1 MNTPHLPTVP
11 LLAIL
16 ASLLWASA
24 FLGGKIALES
34 LPPLHLASY
43 RLIGA
48 SIILLLFIRRNPFKD
63 LTRNMPSLILLS
75 FLQTIFLFI
84 AFNIGLNMVK
94 GSYAAI
100 IIGSSPAVTAL
111 IATRVMKEER
121 LSVRHYG
128 SIILGVVSIVFLT
141 LGNSSSTPI
150 ELPTILG
157 SFILLMCNVSSAF
170 ASIVMKQRFTEH
182 SAVQVNTAQIIVGAF
197 VVTLIAYVREP
208 MVSIHWSAPAV
219 FSVLYL
225 SGVTAVAVTIW
236 MYLVH
241 RPDISIARIAIYKFI
256 IPSAGALLNWLFAPS
271 DPMTVSSLIAVI
283 GMSTAVL
290 ISSRGSPGPVSYRNA
305 KGNHDMVSD
314 IQRG

>member
-1 MNTPHLPTVP
+1 MNKPHLPTVP
-11 LLAIL
+11 LLATL

-48 SIILLLFIRRNPFKD
+48 SIILLLFIRRNPFKG
-63 LTRNMPSLILLS
+63 LTQNMPYLILLS

-84 AFNIGLNMVK
+84 AFNIGLNLVK

-121 LSVRHYG
+121 LSVRHYV

-141 LGNSSSTPI
+141 LGNKNSTPI
-150 ELPTILG
+150 ELPAIIG

-170 ASIVMKQRFTEH
+170 ASIVMKQRFREH
-182 SAVQVNTAQIIVGAF
+182 TAVQVNTAQIILGTVA
-197 VVTLIAYVREP
+197 VTIIAHMREP
-208 MVSIHWSAPAV
+208 IVRIHWSTSAV

-271 DPMTVSSLIAVI
+271 DPMTASSLIAVI
-283 GMSTAVL
+283 GMSMAVL
-290 ISSRGSPGPVSYRNA
+290 ISSRGSPGPASYRNA